1 MTARR
6 SGGGSFDQGTTSPAY
21 REIKKSIAE
30 VAERTE
36 AVFDRLE
43 KRLDRMDK
51 DVQRTELGQ
60 DRLAS
65 ELGELRRDVGELR
78 EATHLAASK
87 AVSAAEVAAPTAA
100 AAASNLTVSALPK
113 TWWGKLIIAATGFTT
128 IMVAL
133 NNIPDAARGWD
144 RFMTFLKNEPPA
156 VVRPRGDP
164 VVQAKQDT
172 TSSK

>member
-6 SGGGSFDQGTTSPAY
+6 ASGSFDQTAASPAY

-51 DVQRTELGQ
+51 DLARTELGQ
-60 DRLAS
+60 DRLVN
-65 ELGELRRDVGELR
+65 ELGEIRRDVGELR
-78 EATHLAASK
+78 DATHLAASK
-87 AVSAAEVAAPTAA
+87 AAAAVVVAAPAAA
-100 AAASNLTVSALPK
+100 AAASSLTVSAMSK
-113 TWWGKLIIAATGFTT
+113 SWWGKMIAIATGVTA
-128 IMVAL
+128 IMVAV
-133 NNIPDAARGWD
+133 NNIPDVARGIDKVWS
-144 RFMTFLKNEPPA
+144 FLKNEPPA
-156 VVRPRGDP
+156 AVRPAAAP
-164 VVQAKQDT
+164 VLPAKQDT